1 MKTKCPA
8 CGATTSLDALLG
20 HSDASQAFAASLS
33 ITGPL
38 AKPLVKYL
46 AMFRSESR
54 DLTFERTAK
63 LLNELAPDIV
73 AKQIKRG
80 HHTYP
85 APQGAWIWAINIM
98 LERRDQQKLDLPL
111 KTHGYLYEV
120 ISSYKPEYVPTQD
133 SRPRHGLSTSV
144 VGDRNSKTQAEL
156 DSDQR
161 EHERLK
167 NEKSTV
173 SFVEMMRQTNEEKR
187 HIEMSTLNNIPQA
200 QLFAYVGQNRLEGE
214 SHKECFDRLKQA
226 ELLAQEQ
233 TTQGK
238 SA

>member
-20 HSDASQAFAASLS
+20 HSDASQAFAATLS
-33 ITGPL
+33 VTGPL

-80 HHTYP
+80 HHNYP
-85 APQGAWIWAINIM
+85 APQAAWIWAINIM

-120 ISSYKPEYVPTQD
+120 ISSYKPENASVPVHVD
-133 SRPRHGLSTSV
+133 ASTG
-144 VGDRNSKTQAEL
+144 VGRSGSIAKTQAEM
-156 DSDQR
+156 DADQR
-161 EHERLK
+161 EHEHQKQERPAL
-167 NEKSTV
+167 
-173 SFVEMMRQTNEEKR
+173 SFADMMRQTQEEKR
-187 HIEMSTLNNIPQA
+187 QIEMSSLNGIPQEH
-200 QLFAYVGQNRLEGE
+200 LFAYVQQNQREGE
-214 SHKECFDRLKQA
+214 THKQCYDRLKAA
-226 ELLAQEQ
+226 ELAQQQ
-233 TTQGK
+233 TEGK
-238 SA
+238 

>member
-8 CGATTSLDALLG
+8 CGATCSLDALLG
-20 HSDASQAFAASLS
+20 HSDASQAFVASLNL
-33 ITGPL
+33 TGAL

-85 APQGAWIWAINIM
+85 APQAAWVWAISVM
-98 LERRDQQKLDLPL
+98 LDRRDQQKLDLPL

-120 ISSYKPEYVPTQD
+120 ISSYKPENAPVHMDT
-133 SRPRHGLSTSV
+133 STGVRRSTSAT
-144 VGDRNSKTQAEL
+144 KTQAEL
-156 DSDQR
+156 DADQR

-167 NEKSTV
+167 HEKPALSLAD
-173 SFVEMMRQTNEEKR
+173 MMRQTLEEKKQ
-187 HIEMSTLNNIPQA
+187 IEMSSLKNIPQP

-214 SHKECFDRLKQA
+214 THKQCFDRLKAA
-226 ELLAQEQ
+226 ETAQES
-233 TTQGK
+233 TEGK
-238 SA
+238 TA

>member
-8 CGATTSLDALLG
+8 CGATCSLDALLG
-20 HSDASQAFAASLS
+20 HSDASQAFVASLNL
-33 ITGPL
+33 TGVL

-46 AMFRSESR
+46 AMFRSENR

-80 HHTYP
+80 HHNYP
-85 APQGAWIWAINIM
+85 APQVAWVWAINVV

-120 ISSYKPEYVPTQD
+120 ISSYKPENVPVHTD
-133 SRPRHGLSTSV
+133 TSIGVRRSTST
-144 VGDRNSKTQAEL
+144 NKTQAEL
-156 DSDQR
+156 DADHR

-167 NEKSTV
+167 HEKPALSLAD
-173 SFVEMMRQTNEEKR
+173 MMRQTQEEKKQ
-187 HIEMSTLNNIPQA
+187 IEMSSLKNIPQP

-214 SHKECFDRLKQA
+214 THKQCFDRLKAA
-226 ELLAQEQ
+226 ELAENS
-233 TTQGK
+233 TEGK
-238 SA
+238 TA